1 MQYLLLL
8 YHNEKEFQTL
18 SQEEKGKLTQEYFAL
33 IDDLTRRGQ
42 YLGGNPLEATT
53 TARTVR
59 VRDHKPV
66 VTDGPFAETKEQL
79 GGYFLVEV
87 KDEAEAAAIAAR
99 IPAARR
105 GSVEVRR
112 VPVIPPRPKE

>member
-8 YHNEKEFQTL
+8 YHNEAEFSALGT
-18 SQEEKGKLTQEYFAL
+18 EERTKLTGEYFAL
-33 IDDLTRRGQ
+33 IDDLTRNGQ
-42 YLGGNPLEATT
+42 YVGGNPLEPTAT
-53 TARTVR
+53 AKTVR
-59 VRDHKPV
+59 VRHQKATI
-66 VTDGPFAETKEQL
+66 TDGPFAETKEQL

-87 KDEAEAAAIAAR
+87 KDESEAVAIAGR

-112 VPVIPPRPKE
+112 VPALPPRPK

>member
-8 YHNEKEFQTL
+8 YHNEPDFQAF
-18 SQEEKGKLTQEYFAL
+18 SQEEKTALTREYFTL
-33 IDDLTRRGQ
+33 IEDLTKKGQ

-53 TARTVR
+53 TAKTVR
-59 VRDHKPV
+59 VRNQKTMI
-66 VTDGPFAETKEQL
+66 TDGPFAETKEQL

-87 KDEAEAAAIAAR
+87 RDEAEAAAIAAR

-112 VPVIPPRPKE
+112 VPPLPPRPK

>member
-8 YHNEKEFQTL
+8 YHNEKEFQAFT
-18 SQEEKGKLTQEYFAL
+18 QEERGKLTQEYFTL
-33 IDDLTRRGQ
+33 IDELKQHGQ

-53 TARTVR
+53 TAKTVR

-79 GGYFLVEV
+79 AGYFLVEV
-87 KDEAEAAAIAAR
+87 KDESEAAGIAAR

-112 VPVIPPRPKE
+112 VPPLPPRN